1 MKESTR
7 TRIGR
12 ILTGTAHGLIK
23 AVEGLAPLTV
33 MEQAIRE
40 VDNAIDDV
48 RADLGSTIADKHQ
61 ITKAVTQLNAEHLEL
76 EEQIGIALSQ
86 GKEPLA
92 KAGLSR
98 QVDIEDQL
106 PTLENQIKTIKEQE
120 DELNTAITS
129 LIAKRNHM
137 EQELSELKLKEA
149 QQAGFDASGDE
160 FGETSSIYA
169 AERAISAFDRVLK
182 EENSVGSLGAST
194 QDQKDLLELAKIS
207 KEAKIQAKLNAL
219 KEQNAQWFLSYLI

>member
-1 MKESTR
+1 M
-7 TRIGR
+7 
-12 ILTGTAHGLIK
+12 
-23 AVEGLAPLTV
+23 
-33 MEQAIRE
+33 
-40 VDNAIDDV
+40 
-48 RADLGSTIADKHQ
+48 
-61 ITKAVTQLNAEHLEL
+61 
-76 EEQIGIALSQ
+76 
-86 GKEPLA
+86 
-92 KAGLSR
+92 
-98 QVDIEDQL
+98 DIEDQL

-149 QQAGFDASGDE
+149 QQAGFDTSSDE

-219 KEQNAQWFLSYLI
+219 KEQNAQWFLSWAL